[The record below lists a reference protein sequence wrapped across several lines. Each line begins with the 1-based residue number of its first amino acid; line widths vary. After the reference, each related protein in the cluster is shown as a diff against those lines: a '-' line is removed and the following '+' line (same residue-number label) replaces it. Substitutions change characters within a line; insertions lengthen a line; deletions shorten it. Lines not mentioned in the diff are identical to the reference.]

1 MLGFL
6 KVIKNKVII
15 FVALISISAGALI
28 ILTGMTLYKMRL
40 DNLNVDEN
48 LNYNSYKYHYALVSE
63 ESDAPFG
70 KQFMMEP

>member
-6 KVIKNKVII
+6 KVIKKNKVII

-48 LNYNSYKYHYALVSE
+48 LNYNS
-63 ESDAPFG
+63 
-70 KQFMMEP
+70 